1 MCTINFALML
11 SSKDEVSY
19 WFIYVNMMNIIKSEP
34 YYCELDVLCHFSP
47 GNLSH
52 FRANLETNCNSFY
65 FPTVLFYEVPR
76 MTY

>member
-34 YYCELDVLCHFSP
+34 YYCELDVLCHLIDVNIIKLYSL
-47 GNLSH
+47 LSYIDPK
-52 FRANLETNCNSFY
+52 RYS
-65 FPTVLFYEVPR
+65 
-76 MTY
+76 